1 MDIQDM
7 SKDLKIIISKIQKLD
22 KGVRFKCLAAD
33 IFKTYILYG
42 KTGAANKNLIR
53 FIFFEIDLKCKY
65 IYGHFLINE
74 DRIEFVIDGGYENE
88 MNTNLNFL
96 EKLTSLKGDLKFFSK
111 V

>member
-1 MDIQDM
+1 MDIHNANE
-7 SKDLKIIISKIQKLD
+7 DLKMIISKIQKLD

-42 KTGAANKNLIR
+42 KTGATNKNLIR

-74 DRIEFVIDGGYENE
+74 DRIEFSIDGGYENE
-88 MNTNLNFL
+88 INSNFL